1 MSDLIEVAN
10 CLVKMT
16 EEFTKSQQTVLIRK
30 QRKRKKKKAAKKNTE
45 AEGEEKEGE
54 EEEEEEE
61 EMAEMDDHDSEKEL
75 TVAALIQNFC
85 HPKIVQQY
93 VLVLGHCLTNP
104 ARLNKCVVRML
115 TMICKHE
122 QGHVLPML
130 YHVPTLQ
137 VMQNIMNDVPVQMLK
152 TRNDLR
158 EVVC

>member
-30 QRKRKKKKAAKKNTE
+30 QRKRKKKKAAKKN

-93 VLVLGHCLTNP
+93 VLVLEHCLTNP

-122 QGHVLPML
+122 GGHVLPML

-137 VMQNIMNDVPVQMLK
+137 VMQNIINDVPVQLLK